1 MAVEHPLRPALEP
14 DPLTAPGLAAARSAL
29 EDRLG
34 HRFRDPAL
42 LACALTHESAA
53 AGARGRAR
61 PRPTDRASNERLEF
75 LGDRVLALVVAELLM
90 ERFPQESE
98 GALTHRLIA
107 LVKGE
112 TLGAIGLELGLDEAL
127 EVGGGR
133 PGRAAADRRNPSLVG
148 NALEAVIGAVY
159 LDGGLAAARAV
170 IERLWAGRLARDLA
184 PPRHPKQ
191 TLQER
196 VVAAGLPIPTY
207 AIAEREG
214 PDHAPRFTVKVAV
227 PGLGEAEGRGGS
239 RRAAEEEAAARLLEQ
254 LARRARA

>member
-1 MAVEHPLRPALEP
+1 MAVEHPLRAAVEP
-14 DPLTAPGLAAARSAL
+14 DPLSGDGLASARAAL
-29 EDRLG
+29 EVRLG

-61 PRPTDRASNERLEF
+61 PRPGDRASNERLEF
-75 LGDRVLALVVAELLM
+75 LGDRVLALAVAELLM
-90 ERFPQESE
+90 ERFPEESE

-107 LVKGE
+107 LVKGD
-112 TLGAIGLELGLDEAL
+112 TLADIGLALGLDAAL

-133 PGRAAADRRNPSLVG
+133 AGRAAADRRSPSLVG
-148 NALEAVIGAVY
+148 NALEAVIGAVH

-170 IERLWAGRLARDLA
+170 IERLWAERLAQDLA

-196 VVAAGLPIPTY
+196 AAAAGLPVPAY
-207 AIAEREG
+207 VVAARQG
-214 PDHAPRFTVKVAV
+214 PDHAPHFTVKVAV
-227 PGLGEAEGRGGS
+227 AGLGEAEGQGGS
-239 RRAAEEEAAARLLEQ
+239 RRAAEEAAAARLLDRLSER
-254 LARRARA
+254 ARR